1 MNGKTLGG
9 RYELIEKIGSGGMA
23 DVYLATDQTLGRK
36 VAIKLLHPQ
45 YAHEENFVAR
55 FRREAQSAANL
66 SHSNIVSVFD
76 WGAEGSTYYLVM
88 EHLTGKTLKELI
100 NESAPLGEATI
111 IDIGRKIASALA
123 FAHRNG
129 IVHRD
134 IKPQNIIITGDGAV
148 KVTDFGIARSISS
161 TMTQTGSIMGT
172 AQYLS
177 PEQAQGGS
185 ISSASDI
192 YSLGIVLYEMATGR
206 VPFTGD
212 SAVAVALK
220 HVHEAPKP
228 PLEFNL
234 GLSSPLNSA
243 ILRAIAKH
251 PSDRYGSAEELD
263 QDLYRCSQGL
273 PVAHVQPGGEETI
286 ILPRPRTPLAKEAAP
301 PSREAKPKSRRPW
314 LTPVLVGS
322 ILLALIAIGLLVYLG
337 YGKVEM
343 TKAPSL
349 TGKSLAKA
357 TTLAK
362 KAKLKLVVSGKV
374 YDSSAPGTVVSQ
386 VPPPAEKVA
395 VQSKVNV
402 QVSRGP
408 RRFKVPGVVNRTL
421 DQATFALARANL
433 EVGNITRE
441 YSSQSESG
449 LVMSQ
454 SPEPGAQV
462 AKGTPVDMVVSKGP
476 APIHVP
482 DLQNKTEAE
491 AGAALSQLGLAMTKT
506 EEFNDSAETGRVIR
520 SVPGPGV
527 TIEPGA
533 TVSVVISKGPELF
546 TVPDVMGLS
555 EADAKSKLSGDGFTV
570 TVKSGVSSPAD
581 VGKVVNQNPEAGAKV
596 KKDTTVTIWVGEKP
610 PKS

>member
-1 MNGKTLGG
+1 MNGKKLGG

-23 DVYLATDQTLGRK
+23 DVYLATDETLGRK

-66 SHSNIVSVFD
+66 SHPNIVSVYD

-88 EHLTGKTLKELI
+88 EHLTGRTLKELI
-100 NESAPLGEATI
+100 NESAPLSEPTI
-111 IDIGRKIASALA
+111 VDIGRKIASALT

-134 IKPQNIIITGDGAV
+134 IKPQNIIITRDGAV

-185 ISSASDI
+185 VSSASDI
-192 YSLGIVLYEMATGR
+192 YSLGIVLYEMATGS

-228 PLEFNL
+228 PLEFNP
-234 GLSSPLNSA
+234 GLSIPLNSV

-251 PSDRYGSAEELD
+251 PSDRYASAEELD
-263 QDLYRCSQGL
+263 QDLLRCSQGL
-273 PVAHVQPGGEETI
+273 PVTHVQPGGEETVI
-286 ILPRPRTPLAKEAAP
+286 IPRPRLPLLDDAAP
-301 PSREAKPKSRRPW
+301 PRQPVKPERKSRW
-314 LTPVLVGS
+314 QIPVLVGG
-322 ILLALIAIGLLVYLG
+322 ILLALLAIGLLFYFS

-343 TKAPSL
+343 TKVPSL
-349 TGKSLAKA
+349 TGKSLTKAKA
-357 TTLAK
+357 LAK

-374 YDSSAPGTVVSQ
+374 YDSAAPDTVVSQ
-386 VPPPAEKVA
+386 VPAPAEELA
-395 VQSKVNV
+395 VQSTINV

-408 RRFKVPGVVNRTL
+408 RRYTVPGVVNRTL
-421 DQATFALARANL
+421 DQATYALARADL

-441 YSSQSESG
+441 YSSRAESG
-449 LVMSQ
+449 LVISQ
-454 SPEPGAQV
+454 SPASGAQV
-462 AKGTPVDMVVSKGP
+462 AKNTPIDMVVSQGP

-482 DLQNKTEAE
+482 DLQGKTEAE
-491 AGAALSQLGLAMTKT
+491 AAAALSQLGLSLTKT
-506 EEFNDSAETGRVIR
+506 EEFSDSVTAGNVIR
-520 SVPGPGV
+520 SAPSAGV
-527 TIEPGA
+527 TIEKGA
-533 TVSVVISKGPELF
+533 AVSVVISKGPELF
-546 TVPDVMGLS
+546 TVPDVGGLT
-555 EADAKSKLSGDGFTV
+555 EADAKSKLSADGFAV
-570 TVKSGVSSPAD
+570 IVKTGVSSPAEF
-581 VGKVVNQNPEAGAKV
+581 GKVVNQNPEAGTKV

-610 PKS
+610 PKP

>member
-1 MNGKTLGG
+1 MNGKKLGG
-9 RYELIEKIGSGGMA
+9 RYKLIEKIGSGGMA
-23 DVYLATDQTLGRK
+23 DVYLATDETLGRK

-45 YAHEENFVAR
+45 YAHEENFIAR

-66 SHSNIVSVFD
+66 SHPNIVSVYD

-88 EHLTGKTLKELI
+88 EHLTGRTLKELI
-100 NESAPLGEATI
+100 NESAPLSETTI
-111 IDIGRKIASALA
+111 VDIGRKIASALA

-134 IKPQNIIITGDGAV
+134 IKPQNIIITGDNAV

-185 ISSASDI
+185 VSSASDI

-228 PLEFNL
+228 PRELNPE
-234 GLSSPLNSA
+234 LSVPLNSA

-251 PSDRYGSAEELD
+251 PSDRYASAEELD
-263 QDLYRCSQGL
+263 QDLLRCSQGL
-273 PVAHVQPGGEETI
+273 PVAHVQPGGEETVI
-286 ILPRPRTPLAKEAAP
+286 IPRPRLPLPEEAAP
-301 PSREAKPKSRRPW
+301 PRRPVRPERKGRW
-314 LTPVLVGS
+314 QIPVLIGA
-322 ILLALIAIGLLVYLG
+322 ILLALAAIGLLFYFS

-343 TKAPSL
+343 TKVPSL
-349 TGKSLAKA
+349 TGKSLTQAR
-357 TTLAK
+357 TLIK
-362 KAKLKLVVSGKV
+362 KAKLKLVVTGKV
-374 YDSSAPGTVVSQ
+374 YDSSAPDTVVSQ
-386 VPPPAEKVA
+386 VPAPAEEVA
-395 VQSKVNV
+395 VQSKINV

-408 RRFKVPGVVNRTL
+408 RRFTVPGVVNRTL
-421 DQATFALARANL
+421 DQATFALARADL
-433 EVGNITRE
+433 EVGNITRP
-441 YSSQSESG
+441 YSSQAESG

-462 AKGTPVDMVVSKGP
+462 DRGTPVDMVVSNGP

-482 DLQNKTEAE
+482 DLQGKTEAE
-491 AGAALSQLGLAMTKT
+491 AGAALSELGLSLAKT
-506 EEFNDSAETGRVIR
+506 EEFSDSVEAGHVIR
-520 SVPGPGV
+520 SVPSAGV

-533 TVSVVISKGPELF
+533 TVSVVISKGPELV
-546 TVPDVMGLS
+546 TVPDVVGLS
-555 EADAKSKLSGDGFTV
+555 ESDAKSKLSASGFAV
-570 TVKSGVSSPAD
+570 AVKSGISSPSEF
-581 VGKVVNQNPEAGAKV
+581 GKVVNQDPVAGSKV
-596 KKDTTVTIWVGEKP
+596 KKDITVTIWVGEKP
-610 PKS
+610 PKP